1 MFIQIGSHFTR
12 LFNVKDMLIVIMDN
26 NIVLQDVKQNKDKLI
41 K

>member
-1 MFIQIGSHFTR
+1 MFIQIGSHFTS